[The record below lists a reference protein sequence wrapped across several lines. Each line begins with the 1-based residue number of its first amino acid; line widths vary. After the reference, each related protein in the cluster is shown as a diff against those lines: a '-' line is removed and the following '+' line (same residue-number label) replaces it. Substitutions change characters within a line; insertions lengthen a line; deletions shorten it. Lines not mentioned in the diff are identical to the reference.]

1 MVWARKNMNY
11 TEVTDSELPGS
22 SSCQKIDQELAQW
35 EVDNREMLNA
45 NACIPELF
53 FPVDTS

>member
-1 MVWARKNMNY
+1 MNY